1 MYNPQLNTFLKVAE
15 KGSFNRAAEE
25 LFVSASAVIQQINSL
40 ERELGVTLFLR
51 SRRGLRLT
59 AAGDYLFSELPEFI
73 QRGEQIRSRL
83 RELDSQK
90 PCIVVGTSVEEKC
103 RLLYDL
109 WILFTPGNTRC
120 DIRLE
125 VAQNRLE
132 MPRQAQLVESVLDGA
147 AWQKDWQFLEFF
159 RSPLCCA
166 VVRDHPL
173 ARKKRIT
180 LQELREHG
188 LVFIDRSANR
198 ESDRLR
204 EVLIREGIPFE
215 SRPEWYGSLVWEVS
229 IQKRILLVPS
239 CWNDIIVDLVLV
251 PCEID
256 VPVPYGFF
264 YREPVSEPLG
274 EFLEFV
280 RGVYNGT
287 DPDAIVPMV

>member
-15 KGSFNRAAEE
+15 SRSFNKAAES

-40 ERELGVTLFLR
+40 ERDLGVKLFLR
-51 SRRGLRLT
+51 SRRGLQLT
-59 AAGDYLFSELPEFI
+59 AAGEYLAGEAQEYV
-73 QRGEQIRSRL
+73 QRGEQIRTRL
-83 RELDSQK
+83 QELDSEK
-90 PCIVVGTSVEEKC
+90 PCIVVGTTIEEKC

-109 WILFTPGNTRC
+109 WILFPGSTRY

-125 VAQNRLE
+125 VASNRLE

-147 AWQKDWQFLEFF
+147 AWQRGWQFLEFF
-159 RSPLCCA
+159 RSPLHCA

-173 ARKKRIT
+173 ARKKCVT
-180 LQELREHG
+180 LQDLRENG
-188 LVFIDRSANR
+188 VVFIDRSANG

-215 SRPEWYGSLVWEVS
+215 SRPEWYGSLVWECS

-239 CWNDIIVDLVLV
+239 CWNDIIVDLILV

-264 YREPVSEPLG
+264 YRENPPAPLA
-274 EFLEFV
+274 EFLAFV
-280 RGVYNGT
+280 REVYSGN
-287 DPDAIVPMV
+287 DPDRIVPAL

>member
-15 KGSFNRAAEE
+15 SRSFNKAAES

-40 ERELGVTLFLR
+40 ERDLGVKLFLR
-51 SRRGLRLT
+51 SRRGLQLT
-59 AAGDYLFSELPEFI
+59 AAGEYLAGEAQEYV
-73 QRGEQIRSRL
+73 QRGEQIRARL
-83 RELDSQK
+83 QELDSEK
-90 PCIVVGTSVEEKC
+90 PCIVVGTTIEEKC

-109 WILFTPGNTRC
+109 WILFPGSTRY

-125 VAQNRLE
+125 VASNRLE

-147 AWQKDWQFLEFF
+147 AWQRGWQFLEFF
-159 RSPLCCA
+159 RSPLQCA

-173 ARKKRIT
+173 ARKKCVT
-180 LQELREHG
+180 LQDLRENG
-188 LVFIDRSANR
+188 VVFIDRSANG

-215 SRPEWYGSLVWEVS
+215 SRPEWYGSLVWECS

-239 CWNDIIVDLVLV
+239 CWNDIIVDLILV

-264 YREPVSEPLG
+264 YRENPPAPLA
-274 EFLEFV
+274 EFLAFV
-280 RGVYNGT
+280 RKVYSGD
-287 DPDAIVPMV
+287 DPEQIVPAL

>member
-1 MYNPQLNTFLKVAE
+1 MYNPQLSTFLTVAE
-15 KGSFNRAAEE
+15 HGSFNRAAEH

-40 ERELGVTLFLR
+40 ERDLGATLFTR
-51 SRRGLRLT
+51 SRRGLQLT
-59 AAGDYLFSELPEFI
+59 AAGVYLAEEAREYV
-73 QRGEQIRSRL
+73 QRGEQIRARL
-83 RELDSQK
+83 RELDSET
-90 PCIVVGTSVEEKC
+90 PCIVVGTTIEEKC

-109 WILFTPGNTRC
+109 WILFPGSTRY

-125 VAQNRLE
+125 VASTRQE

-147 AWQKDWQFLEFF
+147 AWQKGWQFLEFF
-159 RSPLCCA
+159 RSPLYCA

-173 ARKKRIT
+173 ARKKLIT
-180 LQELREHG
+180 LQDLREHSI
-188 LVFIDRSANR
+188 VFIDRSANG

-215 SRPEWYGSLVWEVS
+215 SRPEWYGSLVWECS

-239 CWNDIIVDLVLV
+239 CWNDIIVDLLLI

-264 YREPVSEPLG
+264 YRENPPAPLA
-274 EFLEFV
+274 EFLSFV
-280 RGVYNGT
+280 KDVNSGT
-287 DPDAIVPMV
+287 NPDTIIPTL

>member
-15 KGSFNRAAEE
+15 SRSFNKAAEL

-40 ERELGVTLFLR
+40 ERDLGVTLFTR
-51 SRRGLRLT
+51 SRRGLQLT
-59 AAGDYLFSELPEFI
+59 AAGVYLSEEAHEYV
-73 QRGEQIRSRL
+73 QRGEQIRARL
-83 RELDSQK
+83 QELDSEK
-90 PCIVVGTSVEEKC
+90 PCIVVGTTRVEKC

-109 WILFTPGNTRC
+109 WILFPGNTRY

-147 AWQKDWQFLEFF
+147 AWQRGWQFLEFF
-159 RSPLCCA
+159 RSPLHCA

-173 ARKKRIT
+173 ARKKCVT
-180 LQELREHG
+180 LQDLRKNDV
-188 LVFIDRSANR
+188 VFIDRSANG

-204 EVLIREGIPFE
+204 EVLIREGVPFE
-215 SRPEWYGSLVWEVS
+215 SRPEWYGSLVWECS

-239 CWNDIIVDLVLV
+239 CWNDIIVDLILV

-264 YREPVSEPLG
+264 YRENPPAPLA
-274 EFLEFV
+274 EFLAFV
-280 RGVYNGT
+280 REGYSGDDT
-287 DPDAIVPMV
+287 DRIVPAL